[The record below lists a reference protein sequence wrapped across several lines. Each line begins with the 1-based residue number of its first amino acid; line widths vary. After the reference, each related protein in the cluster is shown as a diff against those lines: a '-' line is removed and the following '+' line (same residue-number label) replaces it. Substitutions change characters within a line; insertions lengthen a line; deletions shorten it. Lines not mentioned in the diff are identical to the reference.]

1 MGDEAIVEHQR
12 RFRREP
18 GGGLHRRH
26 GGDQAAAEARGGER
40 QAQEQGPHPGGFAG
54 GEPRM
59 NRSIG
64 NFAAPT
70 FLAPSINLFF
80 GGLQWLRSSSP
91 MCLIPDF
98 HAIIILGANKLCSC
112 ISIIR
117 VPLIRLVFGV
127 AWCKNLMSCLCF
139 PLGPYGGFFIS
150 D

>member
-1 MGDEAIVEHQR
+1 
-12 RFRREP
+12 
-18 GGGLHRRH
+18 
-26 GGDQAAAEARGGER
+26 
-40 QAQEQGPHPGGFAG
+40 
-54 GEPRM
+54 M

-64 NFAAPT
+64 NFASTT

-91 MCLIPDF
+91 MCPIPDF